1 MTKAID
7 EKQKK
12 KMIDAI
18 IEDFPHLGKDNLQ
31 YYYMERMVES
41 YLLDPD
47 TFNRQTTNA
56 IKQEKKA
63 KKEGQQPQP
72 FPEEIVCIS
81 KIETEEESPMKDVV
95 VS

>member
-18 IEDFPHLGKDNLQ
+18 IADFPHLGKDNLQ

-41 YLLDPD
+41 YLLDPN
-47 TFNRQTTNA
+47 TFNRQTTEA

-63 KKEGQQPQP
+63 KKEGHEVQP